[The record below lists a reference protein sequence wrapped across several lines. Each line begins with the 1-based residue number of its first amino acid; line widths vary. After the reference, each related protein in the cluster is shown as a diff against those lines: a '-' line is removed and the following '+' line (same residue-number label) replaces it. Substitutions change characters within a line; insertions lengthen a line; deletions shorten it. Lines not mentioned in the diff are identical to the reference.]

1 MRSSR
6 LRLSRALSCALSW
19 AISWAMLLS
28 SDRLPEE
35 ARGSHHHCQSL
46 GGPGDAGVEPAL
58 PALGKHRGFVE
69 QHHVVPLRALRLVH
83 GEDIAVVEFLIM
95 LAHRPFDIFDSAG
108 EAFRAHRNL

>member
-6 LRLSRALSCALSW
+6 LW
-19 AISWAMLLS
+19 AVAAAMLLS

-69 QHHVVPLRALRLVH
+69 QHHVVPLRALRLGH
-83 GEDIAVVEFLIM
+83 GEDIAIGELIEAF
-95 LAHRPFDIFDSAG
+95 AHRPIETVNAAG
-108 EAFRAHRNL
+108 EARR